1 MRILGRGAQL
11 VVLAAALGGCTA
23 EVGPEGEEAVGEA
36 ESAVIKD
43 NALNL
48 NALNLNALNLNALNL
63 NALNLNA
70 LDPSSFTAIRNA
82 DANGD
87 LAREFVK
94 YAVSCALQAGQT
106 FEFSWHDA
114 QDVEHAESYPG
125 VLGLAPYWHTGPLDL
140 TGQRMVSA
148 CLAGLT
154 NFYGTHV
161 TISMRSPEAPLKVVD
176 PNELLTYP
184 NIEGAFWG
192 NLWDED
198 GSYLHSCYNS
208 ATVAHS
214 RSKYRACAAGH
225 LNPDNSVVECGII
238 DIVGPCDTVCEPVN
252 GETGAYPSCIRKPDQ
267 DPAMTEHIITTAL
280 P

>member
-1 MRILGRGAQL
+1 MDPEEDA
-11 VVLAAALGGCTA
+11 
-23 EVGPEGEEAVGEA
+23 VGVAEGEIV
-36 ESAVIKD
+36 KP
-43 NALNL
+43 NALHV
-48 NALNLNALNLNALNL
+48 NALHVNALHVNALHV
-63 NALNLNA
+63 NALHVNA
-70 LDPSSFTAIRNA
+70 LEPSALSAIREPGT
-82 DANGD
+82 NGE

-94 YAVSCALQAGQT
+94 YTVNCAFAAGQT

-114 QDVEHAESYPG
+114 QEVEHHEVYVGA
-125 VLGLAPYWHTGPLDL
+125 LGLASAWATSPLDL

-154 NFYGTHV
+154 NYYGTHV
-161 TISMRSPEAPLKVVD
+161 TISMRAPEAPLKVVD
-176 PNELLTYP
+176 PNELLAYP

-198 GSYLHSCYNS
+198 GAFLHSCYNS

-214 RSKYRACAAGH
+214 RAHSRSCAAGH

-238 DIVGPCDTVCEPVN
+238 DIVGPCDTVCEPVS
-252 GETGAYPSCIRKPDQ
+252 ETTGAYPSCIRKPDQ